1 MEATVFNPIQEHL
14 LKMFAIDS
22 SEERLKEIK
31 EVLAKHFAQKVDEEM
46 DLLWEAGKITSETI
60 EEWGNEHMRT
70 SYK

>member
-46 DLLWEAGKITSETI
+46 DSLWEAGKITSETI
-60 EEWGNEHMRT
+60 EEWGSEHMRT
-70 SYK
+70 FYK